1 LHFNVYVLEQ
11 SKNYL
16 IKTVE
21 NGAAMKRITI
31 LSLILI
37 LALALAACST
47 KSNID
52 PNIPN
57 TGIQPTQT
65 PLPAV
70 DEPSPVISPTQPSG
84 SESPTEQPTQSP
96 TQSVPVLSPTSTE
109 QPRNGVPGIINESGV
124 NLRMGPG
131 FNYQVLKLMP
141 KGLDV
146 DVMGRSTNGVWLEVH
161 LPDGSG
167 GWAFAAYVDMQVA
180 IANLPVSQ
188 AEGGPISE
196 GPAGGT
202 SGNNRLDVT
211 IYILDNQA
219 TLQVNNF
226 PANAEINASLG
237 LSGKGADLTIA
248 NGKTDSSGSAEL
260 NFEMPAYWS
269 NSKAIVESE
278 LLLVVST
285 KDGSFSRSIQ
295 VQYLRG

>member
-1 LHFNVYVLEQ
+1 MTLNEAISF
-11 SKNYL
+11 L
-16 IKTVE
+16 IEAIE
-21 NGAAMKRITI
+21 NGAAMKHIKI
-31 LSLILI
+31 LSFFLI
-37 LALALAACST
+37 LALALTACST
-47 KSNID
+47 KPNIN
-52 PNIPN
+52 PNIPE
-57 TGIQPTQT
+57 TGFQPTQT
-65 PLPAV
+65 PLPAANTDIPTPQV
-70 DEPSPVISPTQPSG
+70 SPTQSSG
-84 SESPTEQPTQSP
+84 NESITEQPTQSP
-96 TQSVPVLSPTSTE
+96 TQSAPASTPASTE
-109 QPRNGVPGIINESGV
+109 QPRNGIPGTINESGV

-167 GWAFAAYVDMQVA
+167 GWAFSAYIDMQVA

-188 AEGGPISE
+188 AQGGPISE
-196 GPAGGT
+196 GPAGET
-202 SGNNRLDVT
+202 SGSNRLDVT
-211 IYILDNQA
+211 IYIVENQA

-237 LSGKGADLTIA
+237 LPGKGADLTVA

-260 NFEMPAYWS
+260 NFEMPSNWS
-269 NSKAIVESE
+269 NGKTIVESE

-285 KDGSFSRSIQ
+285 NDGSFSRSIQ